1 MRSPIKHEPVLRQWF
16 FLASNIVK
24 TMLKLFD
31 HLIQSLHELGPVFGV
46 ELAPDLLNFGLF
58 LDDEL
63 YLWKL
68 SLQIFFQ
75 ILIKNM
81 HMKRCI
87 KLPQMLFFTL
97 EIIDER
103 VDTPLEE
110 TVGRKFAEKIK
121 FTLS

>member
-1 MRSPIKHEPVLRQWF
+1 MRQWF
-16 FLASNIVK
+16 FLASNVVK
-24 TMLKLFD
+24 AMLKLFD
-31 HLIQSLHELGPVFGV
+31 HLIQSLHELGPIFGV

-58 LDDEL
+58 LDGEL

-68 SLQIFFQ
+68 SLQILFQ

-81 HMKRCI
+81 DMKRCI
-87 KLPQMLFFTL
+87 ELPQMFFFTL

-110 TVGRKFAEKIK
+110 TVG
-121 FTLS
+121 